1 MTKVNTARRRRRKST
16 QRRALAEIKKFQ
28 SGKFA
33 TSTLIPKSCFSRMA
47 RRVALGIGGQ
57 DIRFQDKALD
67 GLQTASEA
75 FLVEMLKEANKIC
88 TSSGRMTLQGNDLRL
103 AVSIAG
109 KEPFEAISEQEEQQA
124 EVNEYD
130 SGDDEG
136 VPDEDNADNADD
148 DEEFS
153 DIDEGADQYEV

>member
-1 MTKVNTARRRRRKST
+1 MTKVDPSRRRRRKST

-47 RRVALGIGGQ
+47 RKVALDLGGS

-67 GLQTASEA
+67 GLQTASES
-75 FLVEMLKEANKIC
+75 FLVEMLNEANKIC
-88 TSSGRMTLQGNDLRL
+88 SASGRMTLQGNDLRL

-109 KEPFEAISEQEEQQA
+109 KEPFEAILQQDEQQA
-124 EVNEYD
+124 EVNEYE
-130 SGDDEG
+130 SGEEE
-136 VPDEDNADNADD
+136 VQPTEDNADDE
-148 DEEFS
+148 EEFS
-153 DIDEGADQYEV
+153 DMDEGVDEYEV

>member
-1 MTKVNTARRRRRKST
+1 MTKVDAPRRRRKST

-47 RRVALGIGGQ
+47 RKVALNVGGH

-75 FLVEMLKEANKIC
+75 FLVEMLNEANKIC
-88 TSSGRMTLQGNDLRL
+88 ISSGRMTLQGNDLRL
-103 AVSIAG
+103 AISIAG
-109 KEPFEAISEQEEQQA
+109 KEPFEAISQQDEHQA
-124 EVNEYD
+124 EVDEYE
-130 SGDDEG
+130 SGDEEVQPTD
-136 VPDEDNADNADD
+136 DNADD
-148 DEEFS
+148 EEEFS
-153 DIDEGADQYEV
+153 DMDEGGDDYEV